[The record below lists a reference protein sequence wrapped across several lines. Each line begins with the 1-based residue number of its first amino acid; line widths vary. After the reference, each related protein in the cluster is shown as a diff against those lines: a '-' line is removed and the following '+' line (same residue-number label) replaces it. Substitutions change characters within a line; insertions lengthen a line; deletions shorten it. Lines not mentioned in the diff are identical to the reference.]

1 MLVRFPTAS
10 PGSFTLHAA
19 GAMAADTAHSES
31 EIINLVAELVAKS
44 LVAGLLRLLV
54 YGAITSPVPG

>member
-1 MLVRFPTAS
+1 VNKPFVRLGRTA
-10 PGSFTLHAA
+10 GNQL
-19 GAMAADTAHSES
+19 
-31 EIINLVAELVAKS
+31 AKS